1 MIAKLRRNVK
11 RYLYMAVFAVTSA
24 LVILNV
30 LYVISDNP
38 TVAYVTRY
46 VRQDELVGYEEEQNY
61 TENIALLHT
70 EVAPRRH
77 NDRLRH
83 VDCAAM
89 FRGDRAAIDRGREY
103 VKTHARRPLS
113 SDDYFAMAA
122 NCTRFR
128 HARGYV
134 TRPLS
139 LEEND
144 FPIAFSI
151 LMYKSVE
158 QAERLLRAVYAPQ
171 NVYCIHV
178 DSKACPTTLR
188 ALKAVSRCFPNVFVA
203 SRLESVYWGH
213 ISILLAEM
221 NCLHDLMR
229 YRWRYFINLS
239 GEMFPL
245 HTNAELV
252 KILKL
257 YDGANDIEG
266 TFKRSHK
273 PWIAMRHVVSWH
285 LIRSF
290 SVMLP
295 TFFPK
300 WKPPYDVTIYK
311 GSNQAALTRGFA
323 EYLLFNETATDLLAW
338 FRDTLAPDEYLWPT
352 LNHNPHLRAPGA
364 YTGNPETKPFT
375 ARGTIWSSFADQID
389 WSWNHWDCRGKWVRQ
404 ICIFGVGD
412 LPWLYDRPELFANK
426 FHSDFEYIVYDCI
439 EDLIFNRTR
448 DGHNRR
454 FNGSYYERLPFV
466 RNKEFVIAAG
476 RGTRNSS

>member
-1 MIAKLRRNVK
+1 MFAKLRRTAK
-11 RYLYMAVFAVTSA
+11 RCLFMAVFAVTSA
-24 LVILNV
+24 LVLLNV

-38 TVAYVTRY
+38 TVAYSARTRNAYMTRY

-61 TENIALLHT
+61 TKNIGLLQT

-113 SDDYFAMAA
+113 SDHYLAMAA
-122 NCTRFR
+122 NCTGFR

-144 FPIAFSI
+144 FPITFSI

-178 DSKACPTTLR
+178 DRKADPATLR

-221 NCLHDLMR
+221 NCLQDLMR
-229 YRWRYFINLS
+229 YRWRYFVNLS

-266 TFKRSHK
+266 TFKR
-273 PWIAMRHVVSWH
+273 
-285 LIRSF
+285 
-290 SVMLP
+290 
-295 TFFPK
+295 
-300 WKPPYDVTIYK
+300 
-311 GSNQAALTRGFA
+311 
-323 EYLLFNETATDLLAW
+323 
-338 FRDTLAPDEYLWPT
+338 
-352 LNHNPHLRAPGA
+352 
-364 YTGNPETKPFT
+364 
-375 ARGTIWSSFADQID
+375 
-389 WSWNHWDCRGKWVRQ
+389 
-404 ICIFGVGD
+404 
-412 LPWLYDRPELFANK
+412 
-426 FHSDFEYIVYDCI
+426 
-439 EDLIFNRTR
+439 
-448 DGHNRR
+448 
-454 FNGSYYERLPFV
+454 
-466 RNKEFVIAAG
+466 
-476 RGTRNSS
+476 